1 MLLYIQWQSQ
11 LSSQPSTHSFHF
23 RMSIS
28 NTSVKC
34 SSYIYLYIMKELK
47 MLFFRT
53 IYSIM
58 NSNRQENI
66 NRIMKQTPPPEF
78 PSWPG
83 GPVSHPDSST
93 TWSKQTQVTVS
104 CCSHSTT
111 IKKKPRKMNST
122 HLLPP
127 QQMIWVVISGTSRN
141 YTSHTMSQRFVKRVN
156 NVVYQYKD
164 RIIFLQ
170 ELSVGF

>member
-11 LSSQPSTHSFHF
+11 LSSQPSTHSFHV

-111 IKKKPRKMNST
+111 IKKKQEKWIQHICY
-122 HLLPP
+122 HLNKWYESLF
-127 QQMIWVVISGTSRN
+127 QGLAGITR
-141 YTSHTMSQRFVKRVN
+141 HTPCLR
-156 NVVYQYKD
+156 D
-164 RIIFLQ
+164 
-170 ELSVGF
+170 LSK